1 LDTVAYRWPCLAY
14 FGSGKAPS
22 QDFCVHT
29 YSRFLSKLNSGV
41 LGFSKI
47 AKEREA
53 QTTLGP
59 SFVLASS
66 LDILP
71 LSTPHCIGNKYSF
84 FFSQVNTV
92 LLYDIPW
99 HVINS
104 CLCHCRVYFE
114 SSAKAGTW
122 LGLAWF
128 ELEARH
134 MKSHLERGRNA

>member
-1 LDTVAYRWPCLAY
+1 MKSCSARSESGYGTCRRRRSNGPTARGPHFTEFPHLDTVAYRWPCLAV
-14 FGSGKAPS
+14 GSS
-22 QDFCVHT
+22 Q
-29 YSRFLSKLNSGV
+29 K
-41 LGFSKI
+41 
-47 AKEREA
+47 
-53 QTTLGP
+53 TLGP